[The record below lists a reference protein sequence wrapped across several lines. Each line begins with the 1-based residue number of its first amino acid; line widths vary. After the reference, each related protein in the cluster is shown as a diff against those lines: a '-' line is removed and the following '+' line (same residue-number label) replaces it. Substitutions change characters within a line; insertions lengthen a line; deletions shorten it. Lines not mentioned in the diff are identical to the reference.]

1 MNWILIASFVLGV
14 FVYGKKGP
22 TLVERLTDE
31 TFSKFIEENSVAM
44 VNFFAPGCKSCKT
57 LRPEYNKAAKM
68 AKENNITIAFGNID
82 AVSQP
87 TVAEKYDIEEYPTI
101 KLFLDENPINYE
113 GERTAE
119 AIISFIREGLGPS
132 SVEMNLD
139 NAKSILAD
147 DSPMVRVDNKVGDT
161 GDR

>member
-1 MNWILIASFVLGV
+1 MNWILITSFVLGIL
-14 FVYGKKGP
+14 VYGKKTP

-31 TFSKFIEENSVAM
+31 TFNKFIEENSVAM
-44 VNFFAPGCKSCKT
+44 INFFAPGCKSCKT
-57 LRPEYNKAAKM
+57 LRPEYKKAAKM
-68 AKENNITIAFGNID
+68 AKENNITVAFANID

-87 TVAEKYDIEEYPTI
+87 TIAERYDIEEYPTL
-101 KLFLDENPINYE
+101 KLFLDEDPINYE

-119 AIISFIREGLGPS
+119 AIVSFIREGLGPS

-139 NAKSILAD
+139 NAKSIIAD
-147 DSPMVRVDNKVGDT
+147 ESLMVRVTTKIGDI